1 MVLRRMEEENVQKPP
16 STAKSKHSIK
26 SCRRQNN
33 VQAMVILWEQQ
44 LGYTALVLG
53 SSSEISVA
61 FRFSWRKGWIDS
73 SHVFDQYPGD
83 V

>member
-1 MVLRRMEEENVQKPP
+1 MYKSPPAQQRASTQLRVAIDRTMSKPLSSCGVQ
-16 STAKSKHSIK
+16 HC
-26 SCRRQNN
+26 SCS
-33 VQAMVILWEQQ
+33 EQQ

-83 V
+83 I